1 LPLASRVEP
10 VQNSIMNIE
19 DFRQTLA
26 KNEPPELSHA
36 LLALWW
42 DAKGDWNKA
51 HASAQQ
57 DEQSPAGTWVHAYL
71 HRKEG
76 DLSNAGH
83 WYRRAGRPVATT
95 SLEAEWSTIADALLA
110 ET

>member
-1 LPLASRVEP
+1 MPLALGVEP
-10 VQNSIMNIE
+10 VQNSVMNIE
-19 DFRQTLA
+19 SFKATLSSA
-26 KNEPPELSHA
+26 EPPELSHA
-36 LLALWW
+36 LRALWW
-42 DAKGDWNKA
+42 DAKGDWDKA

-57 DEQSPAGTWVHAYL
+57 DEQSPEGTWVHAYL

-95 SLEAEWSTIADALLA
+95 SLEAEWTTIANALLA
-110 ET
+110 ER